1 MRPGSHA
8 TERRKAKIKE
18 KDGQKNQGGKKTESK
33 SETVLPRVMQ
43 PPNADLAHET
53 KIPKCARYPS
63 SFKHAG
69 HYLNITLG
77 WV

>member
-1 MRPGSHA
+1 MQQKD
-8 TERRKAKIKE
+8 EKAKKRTGRKIR
-18 KDGQKNQGGKKTESK
+18 GKKKKQKSK

-77 WV
+77 WA

>member
-1 MRPGSHA
+1 MQQKGEKP
-8 TERRKAKIKE
+8 RKGLAEKE
-18 KDGQKNQGGKKTESK
+18 GGQKKKKNQKSK

-69 HYLNITLG
+69 HYLNITLE
-77 WV
+77 WA

>member
-1 MRPGSHA
+1 MNVRAPGFPCNRKTKSQ
-8 TERRKAKIKE
+8 EKDWQKKKGKNRKANPKQYSRE
-18 KDGQKNQGGKKTESK
+18 C
-33 SETVLPRVMQ
+33 MQ

-69 HYLNITLG
+69 HYLDITLE
-77 WV
+77 WA